1 MQTTR
6 YKSSQT
12 LNLKREISQNKRKN
26 QITKQE
32 CQKAK
37 LQSFSLFPLQ
47 PCNIFAQTPIHRI
60 SRLLRNLISGSSIAC
75 QISSSLRT
83 DHDVPPKDSIVT
95 PKQESNIKDAAVAR
109 TNNSVLRFFTWS
121 NPPRLRFSHQRPQEE
136 KRCTMVPSL
145 LATIEDRA
153 RLSSENLHNLTSTHL
168 QHLPPQ

>member
-6 YKSSQT
+6 YKSFQT

-109 TNNSVLRFFTWS
+109 TNNSVLRFSPGAILRGLGSHS
-121 NPPRLRFSHQRPQEE
+121 NALKKENDAPWHRRYWQRSKTERDFHPRT
-136 KRCTMVPSL
+136 CT
-145 LATIEDRA
+145 T
-153 RLSSENLHNLTSTHL
+153 
-168 QHLPPQ
+168 